1 MRNILISLLST
12 VFLVILALAMVPVFV
27 STDFLKRQVQ
37 QFVQQQSGMKLDIS
51 GDVSLSLLTGLRL
64 STDKVAL
71 RDQNDQPL
79 VSIGQLDFSL
89 ALSPLLSGKADITG
103 ITLIDPVVTLTQKT
117 SSNPSQT
124 GQTPDETSDATADTT
139 SISGDEIDLSALSLR
154 QLGLRNATIVR
165 MDGGGHQTVLLSGLD
180 ITLRAPDFDGAASL
194 EGSLPFGGQT
204 IGFSGEIANV
214 RNAINGRT
222 SALTL
227 DVSNDLLKA
236 RLIGEVAHKGKAP
249 LVANYALN
257 AGNVTQLLEWL
268 GATNAP
274 LSIGKI
280 EADGSLVVFR
290 NEIRLPALNLA
301 FDDQALKGAARI
313 FTDKSLARPLIRVAL
328 DMSTF
333 NVDAL
338 LADTASSNNAAS
350 TANDNETPPPPSE
363 PDLSALHEFD
373 LTADLRA
380 GRVTYQG
387 KDLRQLK
394 LLAQIID
401 GQMRVDLKSANIAKG
416 NLQASLSGDLDQL
429 LWNGSLKARQIDI
442 EEVARLAGQSSP
454 LSGMISSDLNFA
466 AKGLSPDSIRK
477 NGNLAGQIILAN
489 GKISN
494 PALQAAIPG
503 RDSGTIDNLSS
514 KITINSLDKPVD
526 IAGAFGWNGE
536 TIRYSSR
543 VGLAE
548 ALRQQ
553 PIPASFSLATRPL
566 SLALSGLVDP
576 AKVSLSGSTLSI
588 KSPSS
593 RTLLSWLGQPVTSGT
608 PDLPI
613 TLSTKLALSNDST
626 NLQNLSLQMGQS
638 RGSGNLA
645 YRAGAKPVVNGKLAF
660 ETLDL
665 TPFMG
670 DGKSQG
676 RTDSTARASTSTT
689 SQGWDTSPID
699 FSGLNNLNADLTL
712 SANSLVAHDIKTG
725 SVQMAIRLKDGQLS
739 GSLDRLN
746 LYEGQGTGGFFV
758 NATGKPAQL
767 SANFALSNMQMF
779 GFLRD
784 SIDMKALG
792 GRGGVS
798 LELTAKG
805 ASQAEIIRQLNGFAK
820 LEMRDGQI
828 RGINIPQMMRRLSGN
843 ILEGWS
849 TSQSQTTDFSSLTA
863 SFQFNN
869 GVVTNQDLLML
880 SPLLRL
886 AGTGKIDLPNKRID
900 YKATPKLA
908 TTLKGQGGLVD
919 AQGVPIPIII
929 KGNLTK
935 PRIYP
940 DIPGILEN
948 PDAIFKGLQ
957 QLGAPGKAASEGL
970 KRVEKNITKEI
981 QKQSDKFGIDLN
993 KILKPQSGNNNQP
1006 QQNQNQQQQQPVEQ
1020 KLLRD
1025 LTKGLFGN

>member
-27 STDFLKRQVQ
+27 STDFLKSQVQ

-64 STDKVAL
+64 SADKVAL

-79 VSIGQLDFSL
+79 VAIGQLDFSL

-103 ITLIDPVVTLTQKT
+103 ITLIDPVLTLTQKT
-117 SSNPSQT
+117 SSPPSET
-124 GQTPDETSDATADTT
+124 DPTSDAT
-139 SISGDEIDLSALSLR
+139 SSSGDEIDLSALSLR
-154 QLGLRNATIVR
+154 QLGLRNAMIVR
-165 MDGGGHQTVLLSGLD
+165 MDGGGHQTTLLSGLD
-180 ITLRAPDFDGAASL
+180 LTLRAPDFDGAASL
-194 EGSLPFGGQT
+194 EGSLPFKEQD
-204 IGFSGEIANV
+204 IAFSGEIANV
-214 RNAINGRT
+214 RNAVNGR
-222 SALTL
+222 SSGLTIA
-227 DVSNDLLKA
+227 VTNDLLKA
-236 RLIGEVAHKGKAP
+236 KLIGELALKGDAL
-249 LVANYALN
+249 LVANYAFN
-257 AGNVTQLLEWL
+257 AGNVTQLFEWL
-268 GATNAP
+268 GAANTP

-280 EADGSLVVFR
+280 EADGSLVALA

-301 FDDQALKGAARI
+301 FDDQAIHGAARI
-313 FTDKSLARPLIRVAL
+313 FTDESLTRPLIRVAL
-328 DMSTF
+328 DMPTF

-338 LADTASSNNAAS
+338 LADKDNSGAAS
-350 TANDNETPPPPSE
+350 NAQASQDETDQAE
-363 PDLSALHEFD
+363 PDLSALREFD

-380 GRVTYQG
+380 GRITYQG
-387 KDLRQLK
+387 KSLRQLK

-401 GQMRVDLKSANIAKG
+401 GQMRLDLKSANLAKG
-416 NLQASLSGDLDQL
+416 NLQANLSGDLGQL
-429 LWNGSLKARQIDI
+429 LWNGSLKVQQIDI
-442 EEVARLAGQSSP
+442 QEAARLAGQASP

-466 AKGLSPDSIRK
+466 AKGLTPDAIAN
-477 NGNLAGQIILAN
+477 NGNLAGQITLAN
-489 GKISN
+489 GKLAN

-503 RDSGTIDNLSS
+503 RESGTIDKLTSRVT
-514 KITINSLDKPVD
+514 ITSLDQPID

-543 VGLAE
+543 IGLAE

-553 PIPASFSLATRPL
+553 PIPASLSVDARPL
-566 SLALSGLVDP
+566 SLALSGLVNP
-576 AKVSLSGSTLSI
+576 ASVSLSGSTLSI

-593 RTLLSWLGQPVTSGT
+593 RNLLSWLGQSVTSGT

-613 TLSTKLALSNDST
+613 SLSTKLALSSDRT
-626 NLQNLSLQMGQS
+626 NLQNLSLHMGQS

-645 YRAGAKPVVNGKLAF
+645 YQAGAKPVVNGALAF

-676 RTDSTARASTSTT
+676 RTARASTQTAQ
-689 SQGWDTSPID
+689 QGWDTSPID
-699 FSGLNNLNADLTL
+699 FSGLNNVNAELTL
-712 SANSLVAHDIKTG
+712 SAKSLVARDIKTG
-725 SVQMAIRLKDGQLS
+725 SVQMAVRLKDGQLS

-758 NATGKPAQL
+758 NAATKPAQL
-767 SANFALSNMQMF
+767 SANFALANMQMS

-784 SIDMKALG
+784 SIDMKALS
-792 GRGGVS
+792 GRGGVT
-798 LELTAKG
+798 LDLTAKG
-805 ASQAEIIRQLNGFAK
+805 ASQADIIRQLNGFAK
-820 LEMRDGQI
+820 LEMLDGQI

-869 GVVTNQDLLML
+869 GMVSNQDLLML
-880 SPLLRL
+880 SPLFRL
-886 AGTGKIDLPNKRID
+886 AGTGQIDLPNSRID
-900 YKATPKLA
+900 YKATPKLS

-929 KGNLTK
+929 KGKLTK

-970 KRVEKNITKEI
+970 QRVEKNITKEI
-981 QKQSDKFGIDLN
+981 QKQSDKLGIDLN

-1006 QQNQNQQQQQPVEQ
+1006 QQNQNQNQQQQQQPVEQ
-1020 KLLRD
+1020 RLLRD